1 MVGGEG
7 GGGTSPLNSQ
17 RSTIDVSIF
26 ELRKSN
32 KLTAVKNKVFFFISQ
47 SEVRRKKMNLKCLV
61 GGERQQFD
69 ESILINQSNRRVGRP
84 LKRQRKYTNRIKLH
98 TVKGHG

>member
-1 MVGGEG
+1 MVGGG
-7 GGGTSPLNSQ
+7 GGDTSPLNNQ

-47 SEVRRKKMNLKCLV
+47 SKVRKKKNLKCLV